1 MKHLRG
7 NLTAQENRNN
17 DLEKAIIKKES
28 DFEIMLKE
36 IDKESKKMREEI
48 VRKGVLL
55 KLIFY
60 YNRENWKIKRMN
72 YAKKRHN
79 SEWKKMLFSMRIIC

>member
-48 VRKGVLL
+48 VRMG
-55 KLIFY
+55 I
-60 YNRENWKIKRMN
+60 
-72 YAKKRHN
+72 A
-79 SEWKKMLFSMRIIC
+79 